1 MLFSGLWI
9 ILRGKVQCKRFMAAE
24 WRFRPHSEQRNRTIS
39 VSIADVRSGRLVCH
53 TAPASRRPGAKEGNT
68 EGNTVFKNFSKETI
82 AGSRREVN
90 KCAGPVRASNA
101 RKTRVKKTLFPLG
114 DYCRSND
121 RIDAKYDIPVKG
133 RSALLSGHFFYFGR
147 NAIKISEIP
156 AKHLDHE
163 FEKTGPGYR
172 CDFSEEFVE
181 DFANWLQ
188 DNFKTGVH
196 GGRGKRVRSRFGRL
210 GKSFFPRLVFWLLT
224 RMALSQRIYGIF
236 AIAATAA

>member
-1 MLFSGLWI
+1 MAKLFSYVVDHDYGYAPNPEKGLCTLAKCKYGTKKRNIVEIAQVGDW
-9 ILRGKVQCKRFMAAE
+9 LAGTGGADPKKSAGHGK
-24 WRFRPHSEQRNRTIS
+24 
-39 VSIADVRSGRLVCH
+39 LVY
-53 TAPASRRPGAKEGNT
+53 AMR
-68 EGNTVFKNFSKETI
+68 VDD
-82 AGSRREVN
+82 
-90 KCAGPVRASNA
+90 
-101 RKTRVKKTLFPLG
+101 KTTLG
-114 DYCRSND
+114 DFCRSND
-121 RIDAKYDIPVKG
+121 RIDATYDIPVKG

-156 AKHLDHE
+156 TEHLDYE